1 MPSRFIGHS
10 EQREQLARRFQSK
23 KLGQTLLFQG
33 PTSIGKKLLALDLA
47 QKDLCEKNNS
57 CGSCQPCCLYL
68 ETNLIDAPPP
78 NLLFIAPE
86 GKAGQIKVES
96 LRSVQDLEGGIF
108 EWLGTSL
115 GPDLHKWVIIDDA
128 HQLNTTSANMLLKL
142 LEEPPSHVYFILITH
157 RPEAMLPTIKSRCE
171 RVIIS
176 PLDSSEVQ
184 QIALSHGW
192 VKGEIP
198 PMLSLAEG
206 TCRYLDLERYE
217 RALLQVD
224 TWLKL
229 LEGKGD
235 LRDIDQLLTQK
246 KEDEATASNQW
257 LRDTLE
263 LLLRIINDLNRI
275 RYQAEPSLLFYS
287 ERLRIISEREIPLRE
302 IEDKALE
309 ALRHVDRNPSA
320 NMILQELAFLLT

>member
-1 MPSRFIGHS
+1 
-10 EQREQLARRFQSK
+10 
-23 KLGQTLLFQG
+23 
-33 PTSIGKKLLALDLA
+33 
-47 QKDLCEKNNS
+47 
-57 CGSCQPCCLYL
+57 
-68 ETNLIDAPPP
+68 
-78 NLLFIAPE
+78 
-86 GKAGQIKVES
+86 
-96 LRSVQDLEGGIF
+96 
-108 EWLGTSL
+108 
-115 GPDLHKWVIIDDA
+115 
-128 HQLNTTSANMLLKL
+128 
-142 LEEPPSHVYFILITH
+142 LITH

-275 RYQAEPSLLFYS
+275 RYHAEPSLLFYS